1 MGENMEKLRYSSVC
15 DEIGW
20 EWAGGNNA
28 TVSLCSSWT
37 GNSWHVF
44 GGTQVIIYLHMLTFR
59 Y

>member
-1 MGENMEKLRYSSVC
+1 MEKLRYSSVC